1 MCILP
6 YCIGFSIS
14 FFFLF
19 FFFFFFP
26 FYFVALFLS
35 LLNWVGD
42 IPWVVGRHILC
53 MDASLE
59 LACVVSSTYTRVCRV
74 PYVLVSTEVTIC
86 MHVWTNACI
95 HNRVY
100 IQLGTVHM

>member
-19 FFFFFFP
+19 FF
-26 FYFVALFLS
+26 YFVALFLS
-35 LLNWVGD
+35 CSTLLNWVGD

-59 LACVVSSTYTRVCRV
+59 LACVCGVEYIY
-74 PYVLVSTEVTIC
+74 PC
-86 MHVWTNACI
+86 M
-95 HNRVY
+95 
-100 IQLGTVHM
+100 